1 MRNTIPTHP
10 LSSEGNPVPMPTVDP
25 SEGSKPPVQM
35 PDIPDPS
42 EKPERVIPEDESK

>member
-1 MRNTIPTHP
+1 MKKTIPTHP

-25 SEGSKPPVQM
+25 SKNNKPPVKM

-42 EKPERVIPEDESK
+42 EKPKRVIPEGES